1 MVGRMSAVMKV
12 ARPALWSLERFS
24 SPPED
29 SDLYPRH
36 NRSLL
41 ITVTVKG
48 PDVDLYITTFS
59 RPRVCIGDAV
69 RFMHVNS

>member
-1 MVGRMSAVMKV
+1 MESGEIQFA
-12 ARPALWSLERFS
+12 
-24 SPPED
+24 PED

-59 RPRVCIGDAV
+59 GQ
-69 RFMHVNS
+69 